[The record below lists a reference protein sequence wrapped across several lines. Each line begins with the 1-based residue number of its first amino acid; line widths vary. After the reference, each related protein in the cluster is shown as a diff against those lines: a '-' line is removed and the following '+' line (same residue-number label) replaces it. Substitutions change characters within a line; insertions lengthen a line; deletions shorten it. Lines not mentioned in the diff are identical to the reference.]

1 MESITTTLDGILKEV
16 WQAFTTLSDAQ
27 ALIEMNQHQSQY
39 LTKANDEI
47 THAKIHL
54 NEVMSKWSDDDR
66 RDAMHQLEC
75 TASVQLREFLNL
87 TKGK

>member
-1 MESITTTLDGILKEV
+1 MEIITTTLDGVLKEV

-27 ALIEMNQHQSQY
+27 ALIELNN

-47 THAKIHL
+47 NHAKIHL

>member
-1 MESITTTLDGILKEV
+1 MEIITTTLDGVLKEV

-27 ALIEMNQHQSQY
+27 ALIELNNP
-39 LTKANDEI
+39 TKANDEI
-47 THAKIHL
+47 NHAKIHL
-54 NEVMSKWSDDDR
+54 NEIMSKWSDDDR

>member
-27 ALIEMNQHQSQY
+27 ALIEMNH

-47 THAKIHL
+47 NHAKIHL

-75 TASVQLREFLNL
+75 TASVQLKEFLKRTYN
-87 TKGK
+87 